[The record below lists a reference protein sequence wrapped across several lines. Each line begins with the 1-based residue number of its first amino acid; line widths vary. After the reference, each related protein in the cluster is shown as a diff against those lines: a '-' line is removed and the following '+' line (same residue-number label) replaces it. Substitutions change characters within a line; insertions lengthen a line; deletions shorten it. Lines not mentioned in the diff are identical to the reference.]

1 MANVP
6 TWRNYGAFV
15 VEIGPI
21 DHFWFVTDDSYGW
34 QAEGAENNGSTTPNA
49 PATWYSSE
57 NFLRYDIS
65 DTMDVVARYEVYYDL
80 NGFMTGTG
88 LPTAINDESIDF
100 QWNFMPNVMSRIEY
114 RHDNANQPL
123 FNSNLGNVTGSGDV
137 GNHGAPIFSMDT
149 FEVEL
154 TYMF

>member
-1 MANVP
+1 V
-6 TWRNYGAFV
+6 
-15 VEIGPI
+15 
-21 DHFWFVTDDSYGW
+21 
-34 QAEGAENNGSTTPNA
+34 
-49 PATWYSSE
+49 
-57 NFLRYDIS
+57 RYDIS

-88 LPTAINDESIDF
+88 LPTAINDETIDF

-123 FNSNLGNVTGSGDV
+123 FNSNLGNVTGSNNV

>member
-1 MANVP
+1 M
-6 TWRNYGAFV
+6 
-15 VEIGPI
+15 VEIGPL
-21 DHFWFVTDDSYGW
+21 DHLWFVTDDSYGW
-34 QAEGAENNGSTTPNA
+34 QAEGAENNGATTPNA

-57 NFLRYDIS
+57 NFVRYDIS

-88 LPTAINDESIDF
+88 LPTAINDETIDF

-123 FNSNLGNVTGSGDV
+123 FNSNLGNMTGSNNV